1 MNVKEF
7 LNTLNKIAPF
17 EIAENWDNSG
27 LLVGDYNAPVQKI
40 AVVLDTTPQSI
51 KLAAENNC
59 NVLLCHH
66 PLIFKALKNINTNSL
81 TGRAIQIAIKNDVN
95 IIAAHTNWDKAGLN
109 FNLAELLGLENI
121 CVPDLEKPFLVQGVL
136 NQKMPLEK
144 FLTHIKNSWGL
155 SRLDCYAENYN
166 HSISK
171 IALCG
176 GSGSEFWRT
185 AKHFGNEIFITA
197 DFKYHDLIDATH
209 SGLIIAVPEHGEM
222 ERASLP
228 ELVKKIKELAN
239 ELEFIILDTR
249 ALNVPIRI

>member
-40 AVVLDTTPQSI
+40 AVVLDTTPQS
-51 KLAAENNC
+51 
-59 NVLLCHH
+59 HH

-136 NQKMPLEK
+136 TQKMPLEK

-171 IALCG
+171 
-176 GSGSEFWRT
+176 
-185 AKHFGNEIFITA
+185 
-197 DFKYHDLIDATH
+197 
-209 SGLIIAVPEHGEM
+209 
-222 ERASLP
+222 
-228 ELVKKIKELAN
+228 
-239 ELEFIILDTR
+239 
-249 ALNVPIRI
+249 